1 MQQICTK
8 YNFPYTIRFINT
20 KLCSYGCD
28 SIRFINY
35 QLVELCLNILVCICI
50 CLFESIVCNLKSK

>member
-35 QLVELCLNILVCICI
+35 NWLNCVLIYLSV
-50 CLFESIVCNLKSK
+50 FVFVFSKVLYVF